1 MASIQK
7 PPVVRVP
14 LVQLIIL
21 LPLCLVAWLWSE
33 NSPTTAYSLLS
44 GGLICVIP
52 NAYFASYAFR
62 YTGARAA
69 PMIARAFFWGE
80 TGKFLLTV
88 VGFGAVFLLV
98 KPLDALALFSA
109 FGAMILVQ
117 WIVTAR
123 MLSR

>member
-1 MASIQK
+1 MASIHK
-7 PPVVRVP
+7 PPVFRVP
-14 LVQLIIL
+14 LVQLAVL
-21 LPLCLVAWLWSE
+21 LPLCLVAWLFDQ
-33 NSPTTAYSLLS
+33 TTAYSLLL

-69 PMIARAFFWGE
+69 PLIARAFFWGE
-80 TGKFLLTV
+80 TGKFLLTI

-98 KPLDALALFSA
+98 KPLDVLALFSA
-109 FGAMILVQ
+109 YGVMVPVQ

-123 MLSR
+123 LVKR

>member
-1 MASIQK
+1 MASIPK
-7 PPVVRVP
+7 PPVFRIP
-14 LVQLIIL
+14 LIQLLVL
-21 LPLCLVAWLWSE
+21 LPLCLVAWLYE
-33 NSPTTAYSLLS
+33 QTIAYSLLL
-44 GGLICVIP
+44 GGLISVIP
-52 NAYFASYAFR
+52 NVYFASYAFR
-62 YTGARAA
+62 YSGARAA
-69 PMIARAFFWGE
+69 PLIARAFFWGE